1 MELASLGLFDQ
12 AVLLFAAF
20 VLFTSFVMLAQ
31 SRIVPL
37 IHAFAWQGAL
47 LAVVTALVALVA
59 NQPHLYF
66 SAGITFVLKALL
78 IPWML
83 HRLAVRL
90 NIHRDIE
97 PIRHPSL
104 ILLAGAALVVFSYYV
119 ALPIVQLA
127 THTARN
133 TIAVSQAVV
142 LLGMLLMITRKK
154 AVAQVIGFM
163 SIENGLFFAA
173 VAATYGMPMVVE
185 LGIAF
190 DVLVAMVLFGVFF
203 FQMRAS
209 IDSLDVDRLNRLREV
224 DETADAPSLARGPRL
239 DPIGDTQVTEERNP

>member
-1 MELASLGLFDQ
+1 MEFTQLSLYHQ
-12 AVLLFAAF
+12 AILLFAAIT
-20 VLFTSFVMLAQ
+20 LFTSFIMLAQ
-31 SRIVPL
+31 ARIIPL

-47 LAVVTALVALVA
+47 LALTTALVAYVTE
-59 NQPHLYF
+59 NSHLYI
-66 SAGITFVLKALL
+66 SAGMTFLLKALL

-97 PIRHPSL
+97 TVAYPSMT
-104 ILLAGAALVVFSYYV
+104 LLAGAGLVVFSYYV
-119 ALPIVQLA
+119 AIPIVLLSA
-127 THTARN
+127 LVTRN
-133 TIAVSQAVV
+133 TIAISIAVV
-142 LLGMLLMITRKK
+142 LLGMLLMISRKK
-154 AVAQVIGFM
+154 AISQVIGFM

-173 VAATYGMPMVVE
+173 VASTYGMPMVVE

-190 DVLVAMVLFGVFF
+190 DVLVAAVLFGVFF

-224 DETADAPSLARGPRL
+224 DE
-239 DPIGDTQVTEERNP
+239 

>member
-1 MELASLGLFDQ
+1 MDYASLSLFYQ

-20 VLFTSFVMLAQ
+20 VLLTSFVMLAQ
-31 SRIVPL
+31 TRIVPL
-37 IHAFAWQGAL
+37 IHTFAWQGAL
-47 LAVVTALVALVA
+47 LAVTTALVAFVT
-59 NQPHLYF
+59 QHPHLYV
-66 SAGITFVLKALL
+66 SAGITFLLKALL

-97 PIRHPSL
+97 PIQHPSL

-119 ALPIVQLA
+119 ALPIVQLSA
-127 THTARN
+127 LTTRN
-133 TIAVSQAVV
+133 TIAVSQAVI
-142 LLGMLLMITRKK
+142 LLGMLLMTTRKK
-154 AVAQVIGFM
+154 AIAQVVGFM

-173 VAATYGMPMVVE
+173 VVATHGMPMVVE

-190 DVLVAMVLFGVFF
+190 DVLVAAVLFGVFF

-224 DETADAPSLARGPRL
+224 DEPRA
-239 DPIGDTQVTEERNP
+239 TEDNRP